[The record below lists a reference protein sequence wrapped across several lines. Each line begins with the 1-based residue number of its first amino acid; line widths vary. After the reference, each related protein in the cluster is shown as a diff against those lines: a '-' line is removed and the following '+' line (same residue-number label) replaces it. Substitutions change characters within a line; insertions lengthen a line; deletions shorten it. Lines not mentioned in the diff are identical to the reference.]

1 MDESN
6 IRSEI
11 AALRD
16 LLERLADSRSR
27 RDWDDLMDRA
37 DAQLIAIA
45 ECLDALLQTEGQLA
59 GRIAQILVERESGPA
74 TEPAEPAEPCDDAP

>member
-1 MDESN
+1 MDESMLRN
-6 IRSEI
+6 EI

-37 DAQLIAIA
+37 DARLMAIA
-45 ECLDALLQTEGQLA
+45 ECLDALLESEGLLAQRVTE
-59 GRIAQILVERESGPA
+59 ILEARESDTG
-74 TEPAEPAEPCDDAP
+74 TEPGGPGDDAP